1 MHLGTDELVQIKL
14 AMLDRAKMFYRMA
27 YSAKHS
33 GTHGEDFLDSAR
45 SVTSTVEYIGK
56 ELEARG

>member
-27 YSAKHS
+27 YSAKHAEK
-33 GTHGEDFLDSAR
+33 HGQGFLDSAV
-45 SVTSTVEYIGK
+45 SVTNTMEYITR
-56 ELEARG
+56 ELERRG